1 MNETSLTY
9 KASAAARRG
18 SARLGRVTRRQL
30 AAWAAAMALLGW
42 ALMTIGALVRAS
54 ESGLGCPDWPACH
67 GQLVAGGHHALVE
80 EFHRWVAAV
89 LVLGVVGLALMVF
102 RAYRYERGLTRPVV
116 WMLALLALQ
125 VVLGGV
131 TVLLR
136 NVSWTVVA
144 HYGVA
149 ALLVASITLVAIR
162 LAFPTAEPAPHDS
175 FSRLIGWF
183 VALSFGLL
191 LAGSTLSNVGSD
203 SACGHGFP
211 LCNGSLFPSLDHQV
225 VIALIH
231 RVWAGAL
238 LVLAL
243 WVLFRSRR
251 DRAGVPPIKWAVV
264 VVVILYF
271 VQAGIG
277 FVVVGVSGSTANEVL
292 HSSIGSLTW
301 VALATLLWLTRTLA
315 TSQWSG
321 SPTGARTTTNT
332 AHTQHSR

>member
-1 MNETSLTY
+1 MNETSLTD
-9 KASAAARRG
+9 KVSAAARRG

-30 AAWAAAMALLGW
+30 AGWAAAMALLGW
-42 ALMTIGALVRAS
+42 ALMTIGAFVRAT

-67 GQLVAGGHHALVE
+67 SQLLAGGHHAMIE
-80 EFHRWVAAV
+80 EFHRWVATV
-89 LVLGVVGLALMVF
+89 LVVGVVGLAVMVF
-102 RAYRYERGLTRPVV
+102 RGYRHERRLTRPVV

-136 NVSWTVVA
+136 NVAWTVVA
-144 HYGVA
+144 HYGGA
-149 ALLVASITLVAIR
+149 ALLVVSITLVAVR

-175 FSRLIGWF
+175 FSRLVGWF
-183 VALSFGLL
+183 VGLSFGLL
-191 LAGSTLSNVGSD
+191 LAGSTLSDAGSD
-203 SACGHGFP
+203 TACGHGFP
-211 LCNGSLFPSLDHQV
+211 LCNGSLFPSLNHLV

-251 DRAGVPPIKWAVV
+251 DRADAPPIKWTVVAVT
-264 VVVILYF
+264 ILYC
-271 VQAGIG
+271 VQAGVG
-277 FVVVGVSGSTANEVL
+277 FVVVGVSDSTATEVL

-301 VALATLLWLTRTLA
+301 VVLATLLWLTRTLA
-315 TSQWSG
+315 TSQH
-321 SPTGARTTTNT
+321 TNPS
-332 AHTQHSR
+332 HG

>member
-102 RAYRYERGLTRPVV
+102 RAYRHERGLTRPVV

-144 HYGVA
+144 HYGAA

-191 LAGSTLSNVGSD
+191 LAGSTLSNAGSD

-211 LCNGSLFPSLDHQV
+211 LCNGSLFPSLNHLV
-225 VIALIH
+225 VIAFIH

-243 WVLFRSRR
+243 WVLLRSRR
-251 DRAGVPPIKWAVV
+251 DRAGAPPVKWAAAAVL
-264 VVVILYF
+264 ILYC
-271 VQAGIG
+271 VLAGLG
-277 FVVVGVSGSTANEVL
+277 FVIVGVSDSTAIEVL

-301 VALATLLWLTRTLA
+301 LALATLLALTACLGTPA
-315 TSQWSG
+315 G
-321 SPTGARTTTNT
+321 GARTSTSPART
-332 AHTQHSR
+332 AS

>member
-18 SARLGRVTRRQL
+18 SARLSRVTRRQL

-42 ALMTIGALVRAS
+42 ALMTVGAFVRAS

-80 EFHRWVAAV
+80 ELHRWVATV
-89 LVLGVVGLALMVF
+89 LVVGVVGLALMVF
-102 RAYRYERGLTRPVV
+102 RGYRHERGLTRPVV

-136 NVSWTVVA
+136 NVAWTVVA
-144 HYGVA
+144 HYGGA
-149 ALLVASITLVAIR
+149 ALLVGSITLVAVR

-191 LAGSTLSNVGSD
+191 LAGSTLANAGSD

-211 LCNGSLFPSLDHQV
+211 LCNGSPLPSLDHQV
-225 VIALIH
+225 VIALVH

-243 WVLFRSRR
+243 WVLFRSLR
-251 DRAGVPPIKWAVV
+251 DRAGVPPIKWAAVAV
-264 VVVILYF
+264 LIIYI
-271 VQAGIG
+271 VQAVLG
-277 FVVVGVSGSTANEVL
+277 FLIVGVSDSSATEVL

-301 VALATLLWLTRTLA
+301 VALATLLWLTRTLV
-315 TSQWSG
+315 TSQ
-321 SPTGARTTTNT
+321 RTDSS
-332 AHTQHSR
+332 QS